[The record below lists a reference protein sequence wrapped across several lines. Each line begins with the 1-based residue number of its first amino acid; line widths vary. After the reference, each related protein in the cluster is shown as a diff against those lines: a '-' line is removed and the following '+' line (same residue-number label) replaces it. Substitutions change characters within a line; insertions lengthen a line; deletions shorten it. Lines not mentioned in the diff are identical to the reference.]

1 MEIKLN
7 KEIREYTE
15 SIFFGLTMRQCFF
28 SVLACIGAVVVYFLT
43 IDTLGMEIT
52 SWLCILVAL
61 PLAALGFVT
70 YQGMNAEDILITAIC
85 SLILSRRKLY
95 FIPTNIYYELL
106 KPMIIQKQKEDS
118 LSDDKKLRK
127 IKKKRKTKIQS
138 S

>member
-28 SVLACIGAVVVYFLT
+28 SVLACIGAVIVYFYT

-52 SWLCILVAL
+52 SWLCILVAM

-70 YQGMNAEDILITAIC
+70 YQGMNAEEIFLTAIC
-85 SLILSRRKLY
+85 SMILSHRKLY
-95 FIPTNIYYELL
+95 FITTNIYYELL
-106 KPMIIQKQKEDS
+106 KPMIMKKQKEDS

-127 IKKKRKTKIQS
+127 IKKERKAKI
-138 S
+138 